1 MPLFLL
7 SSLRIENPMSHFDDL
22 FWLVA
27 VVDAGTLSAAAEK
40 HQVTSAAVSK
50 RLRLLEERLGVKLL
64 VRTTRHLRTT
74 EAGELYYQRG
84 KTLLEEFNELEENIA
99 STSERLSGNIR
110 INVPLSFGMQVLMQ
124 PIHEFMQLY
133 PQLQI
138 SLHLDDRFI
147 DILNS
152 DYDLVIRVG
161 QLEDS
166 SIVAQR
172 ITNSYLLCCAA
183 PSYLAKQGRP
193 QTPEDLTKHNCLCYQ
208 HSVPMHI
215 WLFQQ
220 DQVDKPIAVHGDLVA
235 NNGDILCQAAILGQ
249 GIIHQPDF
257 IVRKALASG
266 QLVQI
271 LSEYSSPMISAYAMY
286 PTRHFLPM
294 KIRRLIEFL
303 QQQLA

>member
-1 MPLFLL
+1 
-7 SSLRIENPMSHFDDL
+7 
-22 FWLVA
+22 

-40 HQVTSAAVSK
+40 HNVTSAAVSK

-84 KTLLEEFNELEENIA
+84 KTLLEEFNELEDNIA
-99 STSERLSGNIR
+99 STSERLCGSIR
-110 INVPLSFGMQVLMQ
+110 INAPLSFGMRVLMR
-124 PIHEFMQLY
+124 PIQEFMQLY
-133 PQLQI
+133 PQLHI
-138 SLHLDDRFI
+138 TLHLDDRFI

-161 QLEDS
+161 QLQDS

-172 ITNSYLLCCAA
+172 ITNSRLVCCAA
-183 PSYLAKQGRP
+183 PSYLEKHGRP
-193 QTPEDLTKHNCLCYQ
+193 AVPEDLAKHNCLLYQ

-215 WLFQQ
+215 WYFKK
-220 DQVDKPIAVHGDLVA
+220 DQIDSAITVQGDLAA
-235 NNGDILCQAAILGQ
+235 NNGDILCEAAILGQ
-249 GIIHQPDF
+249 GIVQQPDF
-257 IVRKALASG
+257 IVRAALDSG
-266 QLVQI
+266 QLVEI
-271 LSEYSSPMISAYAMY
+271 LQDYTSLTVSAYAMY
-286 PTRHFLPM
+286 PTRHFLPI

>member
-1 MPLFLL
+1 
-7 SSLRIENPMSHFDDL
+7 MSHFDDL
-22 FWLVA
+22 FWLVE
-27 VVDAGTLSAAAEK
+27 VVEAGTLSAAAEK
-40 HQVTSAAVSK
+40 HHVTSAAVSK

-74 EAGELYYQRG
+74 EAGALYYQRG

-99 STSERLSGNIR
+99 STSERLCGNIR

-124 PIHEFMQLY
+124 PIHEFMQIY

-161 QLEDS
+161 QLQDS
-166 SIVAQR
+166 SMVAQR
-172 ITNSYLLCCAA
+172 IANSYLVCCAA
-183 PSYLAKQGRP
+183 PSYLAKQGIP
-193 QTPEDLTKHNCLCYQ
+193 QSPAELSQHNCLLYQ
-208 HSVPMHI
+208 HSAPMHI
-215 WLFQQ
+215 WQFQK
-220 DQVDKPIAVHGDLVA
+220 DQVNQPVTVQGDLAA

-249 GIIHQPDF
+249 GIIHQPAF
-257 IVRKALASG
+257 IVRQALASG

-271 LSEYSSPMISAYAMY
+271 LKDYSSPLISAYAMY

-303 QQQLA
+303 QQRLA

>member
-1 MPLFLL
+1 
-7 SSLRIENPMSHFDDL
+7 MSHFDDL
-22 FWLVA
+22 FWLVE

-40 HQVTSAAVSK
+40 HNVTSAAVSK

-84 KTLLEEFNELEENIA
+84 KTLLEEFNELEDNIA
-99 STSERLSGNIR
+99 STSERLCGSIR
-110 INVPLSFGMQVLMQ
+110 INAPLSFGMRVLMR
-124 PIHEFMQLY
+124 PIQEFMQLY
-133 PQLQI
+133 PQLHI
-138 SLHLDDRFI
+138 TLHLDDRFI

-161 QLEDS
+161 QLQDS

-172 ITNSYLLCCAA
+172 ITNSRLVCCAA
-183 PSYLAKQGRP
+183 PSYLEKHGRP
-193 QTPEDLTKHNCLCYQ
+193 AVPEDLAKHNCLLYQ

-215 WLFQQ
+215 WYFKK
-220 DQVDKPIAVHGDLVA
+220 DQIDSAITVQGDLAA
-235 NNGDILCQAAILGQ
+235 NNGDILCEAAILGQ
-249 GIIHQPDF
+249 GIVQQPDF
-257 IVRKALASG
+257 IVRAALDSG
-266 QLVQI
+266 QLVEI
-271 LSEYSSPMISAYAMY
+271 LQDYTSLTVSAYAMY
-286 PTRHFLPM
+286 PTRHFLPI

>member
-1 MPLFLL
+1 V
-7 SSLRIENPMSHFDDL
+7 SHFDDL
-22 FWLVA
+22 FWLVE

-40 HQVTSAAVSK
+40 HNVTSAAVSK

-84 KTLLEEFNELEENIA
+84 KTLLEEFNELEDNIA
-99 STSERLSGNIR
+99 STSERLCGSIR
-110 INVPLSFGMQVLMQ
+110 INAPLSFGMRVLMR
-124 PIHEFMQLY
+124 PIQEFMQLY
-133 PQLQI
+133 PQLHI
-138 SLHLDDRFI
+138 TLHLDDRFI

-161 QLEDS
+161 QLQDS

-172 ITNSYLLCCAA
+172 ITNSRLVCCAA
-183 PSYLAKQGRP
+183 PSYLEKHGRP
-193 QTPEDLTKHNCLCYQ
+193 AVPEDLAKHNCLLYQ

-215 WLFQQ
+215 WYFKK
-220 DQVDKPIAVHGDLVA
+220 DQIDSAITVQGDLAA
-235 NNGDILCQAAILGQ
+235 NNGDILCEAAILGQ
-249 GIIHQPDF
+249 GIVQQPDF
-257 IVRKALASG
+257 IVRAALDSG
-266 QLVQI
+266 QLVEI
-271 LSEYSSPMISAYAMY
+271 LQDYTSLTVSAYAMY
-286 PTRHFLPM
+286 PTRHFLPI

>member
-1 MPLFLL
+1 
-7 SSLRIENPMSHFDDL
+7 MSHFDDL
-22 FWLVA
+22 FWLVE

-40 HQVTSAAVSK
+40 HNVTSAAVSK

-84 KTLLEEFNELEENIA
+84 KTLLEEFNELEDNIA
-99 STSERLSGNIR
+99 STSERLCGSIR
-110 INVPLSFGMQVLMQ
+110 INAPLSFGMRVLMR
-124 PIHEFMQLY
+124 PIQEFMQLY
-133 PQLQI
+133 PQLHI
-138 SLHLDDRFI
+138 TLHLDDRFI

-161 QLEDS
+161 QLQDS

-172 ITNSYLLCCAA
+172 ITNSRLVCCAA
-183 PSYLAKQGRP
+183 PSYLAKHGTP
-193 QTPEDLTKHNCLCYQ
+193 QVPEDLAKHNCLLYQ

-215 WLFQQ
+215 WYFKK
-220 DQVDKPIAVHGDLVA
+220 DQIDSAITVQGDLAA
-235 NNGDILCQAAILGQ
+235 NNGDILCEAAILGQ
-249 GIIHQPDF
+249 GIVQQPDF
-257 IVRKALASG
+257 IAHAALESG
-266 QLVQI
+266 QLVEI
-271 LSEYSSPMISAYAMY
+271 LQDYTSLTVSAYAMY

>member
-1 MPLFLL
+1 
-7 SSLRIENPMSHFDDL
+7 MSHFDDL
-22 FWLVA
+22 FWLVE

-40 HQVTSAAVSK
+40 HNVTSAAVSK

-84 KTLLEEFNELEENIA
+84 KTLLEEFNELEDNIA
-99 STSERLSGNIR
+99 STSERLCGSIR
-110 INVPLSFGMQVLMQ
+110 INAPLSFGMRVLMR

-133 PQLQI
+133 PQLHI
-138 SLHLDDRFI
+138 TLHLDDRFI

-161 QLEDS
+161 QLQDS

-172 ITNSYLLCCAA
+172 ITNSRLVCCAA
-183 PSYLAKQGRP
+183 PSYLAKHGTP
-193 QTPEDLTKHNCLCYQ
+193 QVPEDLAKHNCLMYQ

-215 WLFQQ
+215 WYFKK
-220 DQVDKPIAVHGDLVA
+220 DQIDSPIAIQGDLAA
-235 NNGDILCQAAILGQ
+235 NNGDILCEAAILGQ
-249 GIIHQPDF
+249 GIVQQPDF
-257 IVRKALASG
+257 IAHAALESG
-266 QLVQI
+266 QLVEI
-271 LSEYSSPMISAYAMY
+271 LQDYTSLTVSAYAMY

>member
-1 MPLFLL
+1 
-7 SSLRIENPMSHFDDL
+7 MSHFDDL
-22 FWLVA
+22 FWLVE
-27 VVDAGTLSAAAEK
+27 VVDAGTLSAAADK
-40 HQVTSAAVSK
+40 HNVTSAAVSK

-84 KTLLEEFNELEENIA
+84 KVLLEEFNELEENIA
-99 STSERLSGNIR
+99 STSERLCGNIR
-110 INVPLSFGMQVLMQ
+110 INVPLSFGMQVLIG

-133 PQLQI
+133 PQLHI
-138 SLHLDDRFI
+138 NLHLDDRFI

-172 ITNSYLLCCAA
+172 IANSHLVCCAA
-183 PSYLAKQGRP
+183 PSYLAKHGTP
-193 QTPEDLTKHNCLCYQ
+193 QTPEDLVKHNCLLYQ

-215 WLFQQ
+215 WHFQK
-220 DQVDKPIAVHGDLVA
+220 DKVESHIAVHGDLAA
-235 NNGDILCQAAILGQ
+235 NNGDVLCQAAILGH
-249 GIIHQPDF
+249 GIVQQPNF
-257 IVRKALASG
+257 ITRNAVANG

-271 LSEYSSPMISAYAMY
+271 LTDYSSPLISAYAMY

-303 QQQLA
+303 QQRLA

>member
-1 MPLFLL
+1 
-7 SSLRIENPMSHFDDL
+7 MSHFDDL
-22 FWLVA
+22 FWLVE

-40 HQVTSAAVSK
+40 NNVTSAAVSK

-99 STSERLSGNIR
+99 STSERLCGTIR
-110 INVPLSFGMQVLMQ
+110 INVPLSFGLQVLMQ
-124 PIHEFMQLY
+124 PIHEFMQIY
-133 PQLQI
+133 QQLHI

-161 QLEDS
+161 QLQDS

-172 ITNSYLLCCAA
+172 IANSYLVCCAA
-183 PSYLAKQGRP
+183 PSYLAKQGIP
-193 QTPEDLTKHNCLCYQ
+193 QIPEDLAKHNCLLYQ

-215 WLFQQ
+215 WRFQR
-220 DQVDKPIAVHGDLVA
+220 DQVDSHIVVHGDLTA
-235 NNGDILCQAAILGQ
+235 NNGDVLCQAAILGQ
-249 GIIHQPDF
+249 GIVHQPDF
-257 IVRKALASG
+257 IVRNALASG
-266 QLVQI
+266 QLVRI
-271 LSEYSSPMISAYAMY
+271 LTEYSSPMISAYAMY

-303 QQQLA
+303 QQRLA

>member
-1 MPLFLL
+1 
-7 SSLRIENPMSHFDDL
+7 MSHFDDL
-22 FWLVA
+22 FWLVE

-84 KTLLEEFNELEENIA
+84 KILLEEFNELEENIA
-99 STSERLSGNIR
+99 STSERLCGTIR
-110 INVPLSFGMQVLMQ
+110 INVPLSFGLHVLMQ
-124 PIHEFMQLY
+124 PIHEFMQIY

-138 SLHLDDRFI
+138 NLHLDDRFI

-161 QLEDS
+161 QLQDS

-172 ITNSYLLCCAA
+172 IANSYLLCCAA
-183 PSYLAKQGRP
+183 PSYLEKRGLP
-193 QTPEDLTKHNCLCYQ
+193 QRPEDLSQHNCLLYQ

-215 WLFQQ
+215 WQFQK
-220 DQVDKPIAVHGDLVA
+220 DQTPQAVAVHGDLAA

-249 GIIHQPDF
+249 GIIHQPAF
-257 IVRKALASG
+257 IVHQALASG

-271 LSEYSSPMISAYAMY
+271 LKDYSSPAISAYAMY

>member
-1 MPLFLL
+1 
-7 SSLRIENPMSHFDDL
+7 MSHFDDL
-22 FWLVA
+22 FWLVE
-27 VVDAGTLSAAAEK
+27 VVEAGTLSAAAEK
-40 HQVTSAAVSK
+40 HHVTSAAVSK

-74 EAGELYYQRG
+74 EAGALYYQRG

-99 STSERLSGNIR
+99 STSERLCGNIR

-124 PIHEFMQLY
+124 PIHEFMQIY

-161 QLEDS
+161 QLQDS
-166 SIVAQR
+166 SMVAQR
-172 ITNSYLLCCAA
+172 IANSYLVCCAA
-183 PSYLAKQGRP
+183 PSYLAKQGIP
-193 QTPEDLTKHNCLCYQ
+193 QSPAELSQHNCLLYQ

-215 WLFQQ
+215 WQFQK
-220 DQVDKPIAVHGDLVA
+220 DQVNQPVAVQGDLAA

-249 GIIHQPDF
+249 GIIHQPAF
-257 IVRKALASG
+257 IVRQALASG

-271 LSEYSSPMISAYAMY
+271 LKDYSSPLISAYAMY

-303 QQQLA
+303 QQRLA